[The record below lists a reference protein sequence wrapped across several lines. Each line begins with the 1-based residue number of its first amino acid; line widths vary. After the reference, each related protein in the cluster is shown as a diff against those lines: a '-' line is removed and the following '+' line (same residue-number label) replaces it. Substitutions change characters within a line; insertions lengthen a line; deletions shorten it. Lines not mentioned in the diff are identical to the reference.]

1 MATRN
6 HVNPDLP
13 VFARRLK
20 TARLAMGLTQVQ
32 LAVHAG
38 MEESSASA
46 RMAGYEAGKHLP
58 EIDVAQQLA
67 NSMGLPLAYF
77 FCEDDLLA
85 QVIHAVHGMNLKQK
99 NKLLD
104 WIRDEKG

>member
-1 MATRN
+1 MATR
-6 HVNPDLP
+6 HHINPDLP

-20 TARLAMGLTQVQ
+20 TARLALGFTQVQ
-32 LAVHAG
+32 LAVQAG

-58 EIDVAQQLA
+58 EIDVAHQLA
-67 NSMGLPLAYF
+67 NTMGLPLAYL

-85 QVIHAVHGMNLKQK
+85 QIIHAVHGMNLKQK
-99 NKLLD
+99 TRLLD
-104 WIRDEKG
+104 WIRDEKR